1 MKGVAIL
8 SLLNLKHS
16 SIYIYN
22 RRYLL
27 NRFNLSENQLHYFVA
42 LHGNDFIKHES
53 SKNETIDFEAILRR
67 ISENCKTEEDYRQ
80 LNNYFGTFIVGS
92 DTVFFWNN
100 IPWSKLYL
108 DFVDN
113 ENKKIAYAASF
124 FAPKFQGPIDILPY
138 VGYWLSRFNDI
149 SVREA
154 SGVKLLSD
162 TFNIKNG
169 KHVLDPVFLL
179 NIATWKSLIPA
190 NIRDFSK
197 TKVLYSANYKEL
209 SEKFLDFECINN
221 FKIEE
226 WLACMM
232 YSPLV
237 VTDSFHAVCFRIMF
251 NKPFLCIGKDKKFA
265 HRIESLLELFRLPK
279 KLLTTQGNEQDVRS
293 LLKMPVDIDYQFEIP
308 TETAEQIE
316 LTSVDSLISLNVVTI
331 PQGKPQKATIN
342 LLAPIIINAN
352 NKQGMQMILSNSNYP
367 VKYSLFGNKADEQT
381 NQG

>member
-1 MKGVAIL
+1 MSIEVKGKLIYSKSIFKDIYGKSFLQNL
-8 SLLNLKHS
+8 SLRECCGDCLFRETYRPGDITIGDFWEIENIDKSMDSDLGTSVIFVNNKKGQKLFN
-16 SIYIYN
+16 SIKGFLEYKEYKPKIYQWMLGYKQKLHPN
-22 RRYLL
+22 RKKFFEELGKENFNSLTERLLDKKNNIALL
-27 NRFNLSENQLHYFVA
+27 NFRSCNNNFGCVLTSYA
-42 LHGNDFIKHES
+42 LNKVINDLGY
-53 SKNETIDFEAILRR
+53 NAYNIDFSSNCDD
-67 ISENCKTEEDYRQ
+67 ISNFEDFREKYIPKTYFCKTEEDYRQ

-197 TKVLYSANYKEL
+197 TK
-209 SEKFLDFECINN
+209 N
-221 FKIEE
+221 F
-226 WLACMM
+226 
-232 YSPLV
+232 S
-237 VTDSFHAVCFRIMF
+237 D
-251 NKPFLCIGKDKKFA
+251 N
-265 HRIESLLELFRLPK
+265 SL
-279 KLLTTQGNEQDVRS
+279 
-293 LLKMPVDIDYQFEIP
+293 
-308 TETAEQIE
+308 
-316 LTSVDSLISLNVVTI
+316 
-331 PQGKPQKATIN
+331 
-342 LLAPIIINAN
+342 
-352 NKQGMQMILSNSNYP
+352 
-367 VKYSLFGNKADEQT
+367 
-381 NQG
+381 